1 MRYALFRANNTCLPY
16 QSTRYATREIIEQF
30 MELLIV
36 TLAYTNPDREAD
48 VLARMRL
55 ISDMVRNAPGM
66 MGSQFYRGQGNGA
79 YYILLT
85 TWDSEEG
92 WRRAK
97 ERYSPRFLLLNS
109 ALDLLT
115 AVPEQWLM
123 QYLWGYSRPTA
134 PLALAA
140 VQIVEVPITQTA
152 VTQKAWIE
160 GLRRQAAE
168 PTLANAFLAYGGPEE
183 TTPSPSMPPAQSPE
197 AASTHVQPTTI
208 FLNILNWAN
217 EYSRDFFYANNDYQA
232 LQRFISSVGTVQ
244 NMYLEPI

>member
-1 MRYALFRANNTCLPY
+1 M
-16 QSTRYATREIIEQF
+16 
-30 MELLIV
+30 
-36 TLAYTNPDREAD
+36 TLAYTNPSREAD
-48 VLARMRL
+48 ILARMRL
-55 ISDMVRNAPGM
+55 ISDTLRNAPGM

-85 TWDSEEG
+85 TWDSAEG

-109 ALDLLT
+109 ALELLT
-115 AVPEQWLM
+115 AAPEQWLM

-140 VQIVEVPITQTA
+140 VQIVEVPGTQTV
-152 VTQKAWIE
+152 VTQKVWIE
-160 GLRRQAAE
+160 GLRRQATE
-168 PTLANAFLAYGGPEE
+168 PTLSNAFLACGGPEE
-183 TTPSPSMPPAQSPE
+183 MLPPPLVPTAQPSE
-197 AASTHVQPTTI
+197 AAFTNVQQNTI

-217 EYSRDFFYANNDYQA
+217 EHDRDFFYANNDYRA
-232 LQRFISSVGTVQ
+232 LQRFISSVGAVQ